1 MTSQPRL
8 GFGCAS
14 LGSRISSRDGLAAL
28 ARAYDAGVR
37 WFDVAPSYGD
47 GQAELLLG
55 RFLHGRRGDVTVCT
69 KVGILPPA
77 PSLPKRLLRP
87 LVRGA
92 LSVAPGLRSAV
103 KRHRPPAVKPPL
115 TAAMVGASVDQSLRR
130 LGVERIDVLALHAAS
145 PAEVARDDILEVLAK
160 VVAAG
165 KAARI
170 SIASGAASVQAGLAA
185 SSVYGVAQVANN
197 PFDPALAQ
205 VMAALPQ
212 GRPVETVTHTVFGAS
227 GMIERVAQAVAS
239 DAALRTTMD
248 RAGYTGTPREIALA
262 YLPDYAFAT
271 NRDGVVLLSM
281 FSKRHLET
289 NLARHAGPRDG
300 AAIARI
306 ADLLTAAAQ

>member
-14 LGSRISSRDGLAAL
+14 LGSRISARDGLAAL
-28 ARAYDAGVR
+28 TRAYDAGVR

-47 GQAELLLG
+47 GQAEELLG
-55 RFLHGRRGDVTVCT
+55 RFLHGRRGEVTICT

-87 LVRGA
+87 LIRGA
-92 LSVAPGLRSAV
+92 LSVAPGLRGAI

-115 TAAMVGASVDQSLRR
+115 TAAMVGASVDHSLRR

-145 PAEVARDDILEVLAK
+145 PVEVARDDILEALAK

-185 SSVYGVAQVANN
+185 SPIYRVAQVANN
-197 PFDPALAQ
+197 PFDPELAQ
-205 VMAALPQ
+205 VTAALPE
-212 GRPVETVTHTVFGAS
+212 GRPIETVTHTVFGAS
-227 GMIERVAQAVAS
+227 GMIDRVEQMVAS
-239 DAALRTTMD
+239 NPVLRTNMNQ
-248 RAGYTGTPREIALA
+248 AGYTGTPREIALA
-262 YLPDYAFAT
+262 YLPDFAFAT
-271 NRDGVVLLSM
+271 NRDGVVLMSM
-281 FSKRHLET
+281 FSKRHLEA
-289 NLARHAGPRDG
+289 NLTRHAVPRDR

-306 ADLLTAAAQ
+306 ADLLTAAKT